1 MQKYLPI
8 LRARR
13 ERRLAKARAAA
24 SRARGATLSAGM
36 TLSILLGGLILAA
49 AFAYAEITRDL
60 PSTQMLP
67 RLLNPPD
74 GFLLTPTRVY
84 DRSGTRLLYVFAP
97 KDEPRRYLPINP
109 QNPQHIPEDMLNA
122 ILAAQDPNF
131 WRHRGY
137 TLEGINDPRQSPTLA
152 QKLAA
157 DLLLYN
163 EAPSLRR
170 ALRER
175 LLAAQLTAQ
184 FGRAQILEWYLNSA
198 NFGRNAYGVE
208 AAAQLY
214 FGKPAS
220 ALTLAESVILAAANA
235 APALNPLDAE
245 QTAIQRGRELIYILN
260 RLGMVSNERAALALI
275 ETPRIQPAPA
285 AVLDVAPAFRN
296 LVLNQ
301 LETEI
306 PRQRIERGGLNIITS
321 LNFDLQ
327 HSAQCLTET
336 YAARL
341 DGLAEPASPCNSA
354 PLLPA
359 FQMSNALK
367 NSSASALILDPN
379 NGQVLALIGETFEAQ
394 ETPLM
399 GAHAAGSALDAFIYL
414 AAFTRGFS
422 PASLLWDI
430 PNESGAQNFDGV
442 FHGPLRLR
450 VALAN
455 DYQVPAQTLAA
466 QLGAENIAKIES
478 SFGVSS
484 SQNALLELAGAFG
497 VFAKQGS
504 YLGREINGR
513 FTPTS
518 ILRVETNGAPPLDWN
533 IPQSKPIVTPAL
545 AYLMTRAL
553 SDTNI
558 RADSALYDVNRPA
571 AVKSGQTQDGKDAW
585 VIGYTPA
592 HVVAAWTGAR
602 GEGNNVTPRQTAA
615 LWNALLRAAAGDTP
629 AEGWS
634 APQGISTLTVCDPSG
649 LLPTRE
655 CPRLVSEVFISGN
668 EPTQADNL
676 YREFEINRE
685 TNLLAT
691 VFTPPEFIEKR
702 VYLIIPEEARSW
714 ALSAGLP
721 VPPSAY
727 DAIQAPPLSP
737 NVNIASPSL
746 FSEATGKVK
755 IIGTASGENFSY
767 YRVQV
772 GAGLNP
778 KEWIQVGGDASA
790 PVENG
795 VLAEW
800 DAQGLSGLYAVR
812 LLVIRADQRVESA
825 VIQITIK

>member
-1 MQKYLPI
+1 MQKYLPV

-13 ERRLAKARAAA
+13 ERRLAKQRAAA
-24 SRARGATLSAGM
+24 NRARGAALSVGM
-36 TLSILLGGLILAA
+36 ILSIALGALILFA
-49 AFAYAEITRDL
+49 AFAYAEVTQGL
-60 PSTQMLP
+60 PPVQTLP
-67 RLLNPPD
+67 RLFNPPD
-74 GFLLTPTRVY
+74 GFLLEPTRIY
-84 DRSGTRLLYVFAP
+84 DRSGTHLLYVFAP
-97 KDEPRRYLPINP
+97 EDAPRRYLPINP
-109 QNPQHIPEDMLNA
+109 QNPQRLPEDMLNA
-122 ILAAQDPNF
+122 ILAAQDPAF
-131 WRHRGY
+131 WRHSGY
-137 TLEGINDPRQSPTLA
+137 TLEGIRDPNAHPTLA

-157 DLLLYN
+157 DFLLYD

-198 NFGRNAYGVE
+198 NFGRSAYGVE

-220 ALTLAESVILAAANA
+220 ALTLAESVILAATSA

-245 QTAIQRGRELIYILN
+245 QSAIQRGRELIYVLN
-260 RLGMVSNERAALALI
+260 QLGMVSNERAAIALI

-285 AVLDVAPAFRN
+285 PAVDSAPAFRN
-296 LVLNQ
+296 LVLTQ
-301 LETEI
+301 LESEI
-306 PRQRIERGGLNIITS
+306 PRERIERGGFNVITT

-327 HSAQCLTET
+327 QTAQCLAET

-341 DGLAEPASPCNSA
+341 DGLTESSPPCNSA

-359 FQMSNALK
+359 LQTTNALK

-379 NGQVLALIGETFEAQ
+379 SGQVLALVGETFEAK
-394 ETPLM
+394 ETPLV
-399 GAHAAGSALDAFIYL
+399 GDHAAGSALDAFTYL

-422 PASLLWDI
+422 PASLMWDI

-455 DYQVPAQTLAA
+455 DYQVPAQMLAA
-466 QLGAENIAKIES
+466 QLGAENIAKIET
-478 SFGVSS
+478 SFGIDSP
-484 SQNALLELAGAFG
+484 QTAMLPLAGAFG
-497 VFAKQGS
+497 VFAKQGA
-504 YLGREINGR
+504 YLGRELRGR

-518 ILRVETNGAPPLDWN
+518 ILRVETNSAAPLDWSL
-533 IPQSKPIVTPAL
+533 PQSKPVVTPAL
-545 AYLMTRAL
+545 AYLMTHAL
-553 SDTNI
+553 SDSAI
-558 RADSALYDVNRPA
+558 RADSAFYDVNRPA
-571 AVKSGQTQDGKDAW
+571 AVKTGQTWDGKNAW
-585 VIGYTPA
+585 VVGYTPA
-592 HVVAAWTGAR
+592 HVVAVWTGAR
-602 GEGNNVTPRQTAA
+602 GEENSVSPRYAAA
-615 LWNALLRAAAGDTP
+615 LWSALLRAASGNSP

-634 APQGISTLTVCDPSG
+634 APQGVSTLTVCDPSG

-655 CPRLVSEVFISGN
+655 CPRLVSEVFLSGN

-691 VFTPPEFIEKR
+691 VFTPPEFIETR
-702 VYLIIPEEARSW
+702 VYLMVPEEARNW
-714 ALSAGLP
+714 AASAKLDL
-721 VPPSAY
+721 PPSSY

-737 NVNIASPSL
+737 DANIASPSL

-755 IIGTASGENFSY
+755 IIGTASGADFAY

-778 KEWIQVGGDASA
+778 KEWIQIGEDVSS

-800 DAQGLSGLYAVR
+800 DTKGLSGLYAVR
-812 LLVIRADQRVESA
+812 LLVVHADQRVESA
-825 VIQITIK
+825 VIQVTVK